1 MLLLTMSL
9 GVFIAQLDSQVV
21 NLALHH
27 IGDDLGAGVSA
38 LQWVMDAYNLLYA
51 ALLLTGGTLGDLYGR
66 RRIFVLG
73 IVLVIVGSI
82 ICIVAPNAAVLIVG
96 RGITGVGAALDV
108 PTSLAILSVAYRD
121 AGARARAIGI
131 WASCNGIAIAIGPTA
146 GGLLVDAAG
155 WRSVCALVL
164 PICVLTIILAQ
175 RVVPDTRDAGDRKLD
190 LPGQV
195 FAILALGSLCFIAI
209 EAPHRG
215 WMSVLILGTGAIFVV
230 ATAALLYTEKNKI
243 GALVPL
249 EMFRNSEFNAALAA
263 AGTMTFGMYAMLFLT
278 PLYLQRAGGET
289 AFQVGMELLPMSI
302 VFIIVSQSSGVL
314 TRYFGARGLMT
325 AGLGCMGSGL
335 LLLAMVGETPNL
347 ALIETALLII
357 GVGLGLNTAPVN
369 AVAVASVDVGRSGTA
384 SGLVNTARMIGATM
398 GIAILGAIYAVY
410 AGQGSPQSA
419 ITGLRLAYLGGALV
433 EFTGALIAAIY
444 IRTGAAKPAR
454 HPA

>member
-66 RRIFVLG
+66 QRVFILG

-82 ICIVAPNAAVLIVG
+82 ICIAAPNAAVLIAG

-121 AGARARAIGI
+121 AGERARAIGI

-164 PICVLTIILAQ
+164 PICVLTIVLA
-175 RVVPDTRDAGDRKLD
+175 RRFVPDTRDAGDRKLD
-190 LPGQV
+190 LPGQI

-215 WMSVLILGTGAIFVV
+215 WTSGLILGAIAIFVV
-230 ATAALLYTEKNKI
+230 TTAAFFYTEKNKT

-302 VFIIVSQSSGVL
+302 VFIIVSQSSGIL
-314 TRYFGARGLMT
+314 TRYFGARLLMT
-325 AGLGCMGSGL
+325 AGLACMGSGL

-347 ALIETALLII
+347 VLIETAMLII

-369 AVAVASVDVGRSGTA
+369 AVAVAAVDVGRSGTA

-410 AGQGSPQSA
+410 AGQGSTQSA

-433 EFTGALIAAIY
+433 EFTGALIAAVY

-454 HPA
+454 NPA